1 MEMNIV
7 PFLIQKL
14 NKLTGE
20 CRLVAQV
27 LKVRFDEIEKIELIG
42 GTEAK
47 TLTQAVAGYSR
58 KPDYVFNAGHFDN
71 GQKSKTY
78 GVTISDT
85 IVDGKPINTST
96 NENIEGNWKYEG
108 NIYTNIGLAFNDDG
122 KMEMCST
129 STAYNKHY
137 HSFIG
142 GSPHLFKH
150 KVNSNKLKTA
160 FAKQK
165 VYRIAMGFNNNEIIV
180 GFPST
185 KMNLTELSD
194 FMKKQGA
201 NHAIALDGGGSV
213 NVRQLVGSGYKHID
227 ELNYNRPVSTFVCI
241 WLKKTNVVTEKPKV
255 TVETEAKSDVPQY
268 NGLKAI
274 GVYEVVWQSVN
285 RRAGNGTNYA
295 LVGDPLKKGDRIT
308 VFKQNGNWIQSY
320 GYWISLNSVK
330 LVKKY

>member
-1 MEMNIV
+1 MFV
-7 PFLIQKL
+7 PFIYYKKGDCQM
-14 NKLTGE
+14 
-20 CRLVAQV
+20 AQV

-78 GVTISDT
+78 GVTITDT

-122 KMEMCST
+122 KMEMCCT
-129 STAYNKHY
+129 STAYDKHY

-150 KVNSNKLKTA
+150 KVNSNKLKTS

-165 VYRIAMGFNNNEIIV
+165 AYRIAMGFNNNEIVV
-180 GFPST
+180 GFPNT
-185 KMNLTELSD
+185 KMTLTELCD

-201 NHAIALDGGGSV
+201 IHAIALDGGGSV

-241 WLKKTNVVTEKPKV
+241 WLKKSNVSTEK
-255 TVETEAKSDVPQY
+255 ETQVVKTEIKTESSIPEW
-268 NGLKAI
+268 NGMKAI
-274 GVYEVVWQSVN
+274 GVYEVTWQSVN
-285 RRAGNGTNYA
+285 RRAGNGVNFA
-295 LVGDPLKKGDRIT
+295 LAGAPLKKGDRIT
-308 VFKQNGNWIQSY
+308 VFQKKGTWIQSY
-320 GYWISLNSVK
+320 GYWISANSVK